1 MLIEVYCNGM
11 DAFTL
16 PRFLAENGGVRE
28 IIADVDYY
36 G

>member
-1 MLIEVYCNGM
+1 MLTEVYCNRM
-11 DAFTL
+11 DAFISARL
-16 PRFLAENGGVRE
+16 LAENGGVRE